1 MTTPPLPGGVP
12 SFYTVSPLWSRKT
25 NSLGDFRR
33 TGAPEARKRSERSKN
48 VAINQ
53 KITWLTHPIQINST
67 KRNALML
74 RLALLYQN
82 LKFYCS
88 WGKLNVKVNICLQ
101 NSFTQLRRKLQV
113 DLRDKQKLIKMVSI
127 LSKKPILLIK
137 VVKNGLFIVYT
148 SGV

>member
-1 MTTPPLPGGVP
+1 
-12 SFYTVSPLWSRKT
+12 
-25 NSLGDFRR
+25 
-33 TGAPEARKRSERSKN
+33 
-48 VAINQ
+48 
-53 KITWLTHPIQINST
+53 
-67 KRNALML
+67 ML

-88 WGKLNVKVNICLQ
+88 WGKLNVKVNICSQ

-113 DLRDKQKLIKMVSI
+113 DLRDKQKLKKMVSI

-137 VVKNGLFIVYT
+137 VLKNGLFIVYT